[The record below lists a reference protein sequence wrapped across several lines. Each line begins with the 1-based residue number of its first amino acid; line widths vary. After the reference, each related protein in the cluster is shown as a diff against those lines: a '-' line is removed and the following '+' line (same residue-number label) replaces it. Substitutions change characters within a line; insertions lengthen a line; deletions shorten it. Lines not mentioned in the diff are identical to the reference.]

1 MFALVA
7 ANKAVTVFKLL
18 NSRSRKALEKFLP
31 EYEGKVVTD
40 RYAVYN
46 VYDDKRRQIC
56 LAHLRRDFKRF
67 AHSKNLSLSK
77 VGKSLIEIMDLVFAA
92 HNGMRSGKIG
102 RLYYLRRMRK
112 IQKKMLYY
120 LKEVSSLEQC
130 NQARRVAGNIL
141 KSFDMMWMFVKDM
154 EIEPTN
160 NFAERQIKHHVKYR
174 KNSLFTW
181 PDRGDRFIERTKSI
195 FATAKLR
202 NLNPFHELQSL
213 V

>member
-1 MFALVA
+1 
-7 ANKAVTVFKLL
+7 
-18 NSRSRKALEKFLP
+18 
-31 EYEGKVVTD
+31 
-40 RYAVYN
+40 
-46 VYDDKRRQIC
+46 
-56 LAHLRRDFKRF
+56 
-67 AHSKNLSLSK
+67 
-77 VGKSLIEIMDLVFAA
+77 
-92 HNGMRSGKIG
+92 
-102 RLYYLRRMRK
+102 MRK

-181 PDRGDRFIERTKSI
+181 SDRGDRFIERTKSI